1 MSKWRQAEVKRCER
15 ERERRRTSARS
26 DEWQATDDSATRVVR
41 LDTPSQ
47 NPRCAV
53 RLAAARKT
61 LADGGGAK
69 TRGGAKETPETNR
82 KLLGG
87 GGGGITRRKKKKNP
101 ARWVAPSLPP
111 AYSNLIRN
119 DSIMNNNKQI
129 IIIQI
134 HLLSWMDFSCFLL

>member
-1 MSKWRQAEVKRCER
+1 METSGGEAVRERER

-87 GGGGITRRKKKKNP
+87 KGGGDNKKKKKKT
-101 ARWVAPSLPP
+101 LPGGWRP
-111 AYSNLIRN
+111 PYRPLIR
-119 DSIMNNNKQI
+119 I
-129 IIIQI
+129 
-134 HLLSWMDFSCFLL
+134 